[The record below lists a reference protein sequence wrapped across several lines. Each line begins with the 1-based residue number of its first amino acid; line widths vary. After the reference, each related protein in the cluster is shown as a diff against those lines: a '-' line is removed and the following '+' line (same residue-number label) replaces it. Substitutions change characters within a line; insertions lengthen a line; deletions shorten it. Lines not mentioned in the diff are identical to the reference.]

1 MQIHSIKDRILEVLK
16 RYPIKKAAIFGSF
29 ARGEANNTSDI
40 DLLIES
46 NQPITLFDVL
56 RLEKELAEVTSRK
69 IDIVEFSAIK
79 NSIRTNVLRDAISIL

>member
-29 ARGEANNTSDI
+29 ARNEANTTSDI
-40 DLLIES
+40 DLLIEP

-56 RLEKELAEVTSRK
+56 RLEKELADVTSRK

>member
-1 MQIHSIKDRILEVLK
+1 MQIHSIKDHILEVLK

-56 RLEKELAEVTSRK
+56 RLEKELAAVTSRK